1 MLGAI
6 KELEQRGFTN
16 VMLETDSKN
25 VANAIHFINN
35 GVSDGVSE
43 FSFIT
48 SWTGARPKNK

>member
-1 MLGAI
+1 MLEAI
-6 KELEQRGFTN
+6 KELEQRGITN
-16 VMLETDSKN
+16 VMFETDSKN

-35 GVSDGVSE
+35 GVSE